1 MSSALAVAVP
11 EEEEEEEEGRL
22 IKVVEYVES
31 SMCEEL
37 LGKFPDTSAFDF
49 DYSQSSIWSPL
60 VPRPQ
65 KSLALDWDLGTPPPK
80 LSYRLGL
87 DKTTLKKVTA
97 NLKNNIF
104 TMFKKKQKKRR
115 RSFIK
120 PPDHFSP
127 TPPSTKV
134 TNHSFIFHFCF
145 YFFEKFSSHFWVVE
159 AQMDIPIWG
168 NWETNREN
176 WPPCWICLDKEKRG
190 KENVERGPFPHS
202 LSHMEKAWNLWEN
215 LGKRSHL

>member
-1 MSSALAVAVP
+1 MSSALAVAVAVAVAQ
-11 EEEEEEEEGRL
+11 EEEEEEEGRL

-37 LGKFPDTSAFDF
+37 LCKFPDTSAFDF

-65 KSLALDWDLGTPPPK
+65 KSLALNWDLGTPPPK

-120 PPDHFSP
+120 PSDHFSP

-134 TNHSFIFHFCF
+134 TTLLFSIFCL
-145 YFFEKFSSHFWVVE
+145 YVFEKFSSHFWVVE
-159 AQMDIPIWG
+159 AQMGIPI
-168 NWETNREN
+168 
-176 WPPCWICLDKEKRG
+176 
-190 KENVERGPFPHS
+190 
-202 LSHMEKAWNLWEN
+202 
-215 LGKRSHL
+215 

>member
-1 MSSALAVAVP
+1 MSSALALALAVAVAVP

-37 LGKFPDTSAFDF
+37 LCKFPDTSAFDF

-65 KSLALDWDLGTPPPK
+65 KSLAWDWDLGTPPPK

-87 DKTTLKKVTA
+87 DKTTLKKVAA

-127 TPPSTKV
+127 TPPSTKGWSKV
-134 TNHSFIFHFCF
+134 LKAASKHF
-145 YFFEKFSSHFWVVE
+145 KKKKKKDPTLHV
-159 AQMDIPIWG
+159 
-168 NWETNREN
+168 
-176 WPPCWICLDKEKRG
+176 K
-190 KENVERGPFPHS
+190 
-202 LSHMEKAWNLWEN
+202 LSKYS
-215 LGKRSHL
+215 RQSDS